1 VLSTRSLRKLTL
13 IPCLGPGIELGVRAV
28 AHGFSPNPIE
38 DILNIL
44 GWWTLVL
51 LLVTL
56 VCTPLKLVFGW
67 TWPLRLRKMLGL
79 AAFFWGLVH
88 FGFYYA
94 IDQGLDFSVVLD
106 DLKSRK
112 FIIVGFV
119 SLLLMLPLA
128 LTSRSSTMRKMGS
141 ERWNRLHLLVYPA
154 AILGVLHFVWRVKAD
169 YREPILFTLS
179 LLVLLGIRIVYRLRR
194 VVEKA
199 RGSI

>member
-1 VLSTRSLRKLTL
+1 VLSTRTLRKLTL
-13 IPCLGPGIELGVRAV
+13 IPCLGPGIELGIRAL
-28 AHGFSPNPIE
+28 AHGFSPNPIA

-51 LLVTL
+51 LLVSL
-56 VCTPLKLVFGW
+56 VCTPLRLIFGW
-67 TWPLRLRKMLGL
+67 TWPPRLRKMLGL

-94 IDQGLDFSVVLD
+94 IDQGLDFSVILD

-112 FIIVGFV
+112 FIIAGFV

-128 LTSRSSTMRKMGS
+128 LTSRSSTMRKMGP

-154 AILGVLHFVWRVKAD
+154 AILGVLHFVWRVKSD

-179 LLVLLGIRIVYRLRR
+179 LLVLFAIRIVYRLRR
-194 VVEKA
+194 KPEVA
-199 RGSI
+199 S

>member
-1 VLSTRSLRKLTL
+1 MLSTRSLRKLTL
-13 IPCLGPGIELGVRAV
+13 IPCLGPGIELGVRAI
-28 AHGFSPNPIE
+28 ADGFSPNPIA

-67 TWPLRLRKMLGL
+67 SWPPRLRKMLGL

-94 IDQGLDFSVVLD
+94 IDQGLDFSVILD

-112 FIIVGFV
+112 FIIVGFA

-128 LTSRSSTMRKMGS
+128 LTSRSSTIRKMGP

-154 AILGVLHFVWRVKAD
+154 AILGVLHFVWRVKSD
-169 YREPILFTLS
+169 YREPIIFTLS
-179 LLVLLGIRIVYRLRR
+179 LFVLLGIRLLYRLRP
-194 VVEKA
+194 KA
-199 RGSI
+199 KTAT